1 MRFHLYNNN
10 SVATFIQE
18 FPWENLEQ
26 PNKLNRRCS
35 KCEFGQDQEAT
46 ETRSI
51 SEFPTVLF
59 VHVPKFEI
67 KIKSKISDKFL
78 TIGNERYELC
88 AVMDRQGAT
97 PNSGHWIVW
106 SKNRD
111 NSGWLKCINDK
122 DITDVLQ
129 KVKLFSQEN
138 FLFAYLRLDQIQ
150 ILNIILLPTS
160 PSSVESS
167 KSQKNISPKASTNE
181 MIEVRCQGCFKQ
193 FKALMKHLSKSK
205 TCQEF
210 YDMDALSYENKK
222 KRQENTKK
230 RVKRFRANET
240 PEKNLRRRKKQ

>member
-167 KSQKNISPKASTNE
+167 KSQKNISPKASTKE
-181 MIEVRCQGCFKQ
+181 MMEVRCQGCFKQ

-230 RVKRFRANET
+230 RVKRFRAFET
-240 PEKNLRRRKKQ
+240 PEKKI